1 MRCLSRCGRVSSG
14 LTWRWVDV
22 QPAASE
28 PRTLSAVVGQP
39 QVVVDAVADV
49 LGADERTDLLIA
61 VNPSDEHWRAIKV
74 DGRPALLLHT
84 GALSDA
90 QIVNAVA
97 NGTRGFLSLH
107 DLDRA
112 TLIDALELVAAGDV
126 IFDQSQ
132 QGALARDV
140 QSVHNVS
147 ITLSHREAE
156 ILHLV
161 EAGQSVKQTAR
172 QLGIS
177 PKTVENTQRHL
188 FRKLGVR
195 NRAQAVARSYALGLL
210 SEAG

>member
-1 MRCLSRCGRVSSG
+1 VEPVAIDTHTLRV
-14 LTWRWVDV
+14 
-22 QPAASE
+22 
-28 PRTLSAVVGQP
+28 VVGQP
-39 QVVVDAVADV
+39 QVVVDAVLDV
-49 LGADERTDLLIA
+49 LGADARAGLMIA
-61 VNPSDEHWRAIKV
+61 VNPSDEHWKSIKA

-84 GALSDA
+84 VALSDA

-97 NGTRGFLSLH
+97 NGARGFLSLT
-107 DLDRA
+107 DLDRE
-112 TLIDALELVAAGDV
+112 TLIDAIERIASGDV
-126 IFDQSQ
+126 IFDQPQ

-210 SEAG
+210 SEAV